1 MKFEDL
7 MRIVKYIYFC
17 FIMNITGF
25 LPDLKMIMA
34 LRGLLLKPC
43 FKKCGK
49 RFQIGSNVVILHS
62 SRVSIGDDVY
72 IAHGSWIEGSGEIN
86 IADEVMLGP
95 YTILSASN
103 HTKTG
108 NSFRYGK
115 DKVGKIVIQKGSWTG
130 AHVVITAGV
139 NIGEGVVCAAGSV
152 VVNSMP
158 SGVICGGVPAKIIN
172 KEINNE

>member
-1 MKFEDL
+1 MKFEEV
-7 MRIVKYIYFC
+7 MRVIKYIYFC

-25 LPDLKMIMA
+25 LPDLNLIMA
-34 LRGLLLKPC
+34 FRGMLLRPC

-49 RFQIGSNVVILHS
+49 RFQIGSNVVILYG

-72 IAHGSWIEGSGEIN
+72 IAYGSWIQGFGEIN
-86 IADEVMLGP
+86 IDDEVMLGP
-95 YTILSASN
+95 YTILSTSN

-108 NSFRYGK
+108 NSYRFGK
-115 DKVGKIVIQKGSWTG
+115 GKTGKIVIQKGSWTG

-152 VVNSMP
+152 VVNSMS
-158 SGVICGGVPAKIIN
+158 SGVICGGVPAKILKKDIS
-172 KEINNE
+172 NE